1 MEAPKR
7 PPAEEQIKNVWYIY
21 TMQYHS
27 VGKKNEIMPL
37 AATWVDLETVTL
49 NEVCQTEKNKYH
61 DTAYM
66 WNLKKKMNLFTKQ
79 KESQIEKTN
88 SWSLRKGG

>member
-1 MEAPKR
+1 M
-7 PPAEEQIKNVWYIY
+7 WYIY

-66 WNLKKKMNLFTKQ
+66 WNLKNELIYKTERVTDRENKLMVTEEGGMNW
-79 KESQIEKTN
+79 KT
-88 SWSLRKGG
+88 GTDTHTHHCT